1 MVNDQ
6 KKTIHRSSQSPENVE
21 ESWSSTPPSGP
32 RRVVQRSTANSVT
45 KKRSAAAP
53 TAANDE
59 GSDEED
65 EARLK
70 RLRNLPWPPKSVPSE
85 AGNDE
90 KPTGDLRNLPW
101 PPPLG
106 DNDHHSPA
114 LRWSLLLH
122 IMELRKQA
130 DPQHLGA
137 TTMPP
142 KRSTRQ
148 NSVANSH
155 AEAES
160 QGHSHAMG
168 ETHAQGGGQTHG
180 GENPFGGGQT
190 HGGEQVPW
198 WWRNPCCL
206 REANT
211 NKEDHQNKND
221 NRNHEERESHN
232 KNDTPFVTMSD
243 VADLLKQERERAPK
257 EPRHFV
263 RRPPYPIE
271 LLKEPYPEKYDT
283 PVFALFDGRKG
294 SAMEHIS
301 KFLDSMGPFAANG
314 DLCLREFSKSLVDRA
329 YTWYTVLPAG
339 SIRTWEDMV
348 ESFCSKYFHV
358 EEKITLVNLHST
370 KQQIGEDLVKYIHR
384 FRDVS
389 LDCHVKY
396 QEGELVEVCID
407 NMLPEFRAH
416 LENLDITRFAPL
428 LQKARKTAIS
438 VKPQVEK
445 SRDKKSLPQT
455 LTVSTATAPSGTKRK
470 NTTDKVYE
478 EPPPLPFTAE
488 EMMAIFDKWV
498 QDQVIKLPK
507 ISKQP
512 TPEEQ
517 KDPKYCRYHR
527 YVNHSTVDCRTL
539 RWEVNRKI
547 QNGTLLLSE
556 AQQKVHQT
564 PFPNYNKD
572 KGKAV
577 VSVVIHG
584 NVSDVEA
591 EESAAASSSLVPAA
605 VRTLQRSPK
614 FKSLFNQL
622 GFGPEARN
630 AATEALI
637 TIAAE
642 SGATCFTAEAHASR
656 AFLETTNAITFTD
669 EDMEVQYPDHR
680 RPLYLSAVI
689 KNVQVRRALVD
700 TGSCLN
706 LIPLSTLQAV
716 DLPHQKIQGSPM
728 EVTGFGGMTEHTMGH
743 VQLVLKVGP
752 IVALTRFHV
761 VNAETPYHV
770 LLGRPWLHKH
780 KLVSS
785 TYHQCVKGRLNGK
798 PIRIAANSCPF
809 DQTEAHFVE
818 AALYD
823 DLASTEEPSIVRP
836 CGTPL
841 PAWEDIKDD
850 PEIDLR
856 ELLQRKK
863 KRKERAWGLIAHRQ
877 EGPTPE
883 EGGLQPSCHL
893 IQQTENSGKVV
904 VDQLQSTTMN
914 SEEVTVDH
922 ARSMDLPVD
931 HSQSTVMNSEEEDAV
946 DQTESTARRMKESTT
961 AEPNLTSKEELEVI
975 NLSDNP
981 DITKPISIS
990 KSLSAKERK
999 CLIDLLHEYKD
1010 VFAWDYHEM
1019 PGIDPGLV
1027 AHSLNVEPGTRPVVQ
1042 PMRTFHTEVEAQIT
1056 QEVKKLLAAGF
1067 IKPIQ
1072 HPRWLSN
1079 IVPVK
1084 KKNGQIRCCVD
1095 FRNLNKACPKDE
1107 FPLPNMDL
1115 LIDSAA
1121 GHAMFSF
1128 MDGFS
1133 GYNQIRMSTRDAEK
1147 TAFRTPIGNFYY
1159 TVMPFGLKNAGATY
1173 QRTMTAMFHDMM
1185 HKEIEDYVDDIVVK
1199 SKKRE
1204 DHLGIL
1210 RKVFDR
1216 CRLYKLKMN
1225 PLKCAFGVSAGKFLG
1240 FLVHNRGIDV
1250 DPAKASA
1257 IATMKAPTS
1266 HKELKS
1272 FLGRLSYIRR
1282 FIPGLAAVT
1291 AVFAPLMK
1299 KGVPFIWSTACQ
1311 QAFEKIQQIM
1321 TKLPT
1326 VCAPVPGRPL
1336 RLYLAS
1342 NSEAIGGLVAQE
1354 DEEGTERPI
1363 YYVSRALKDAETR
1376 YSGAERACLAL
1387 IYASQR
1393 LRHYFLA
1400 HKIQL
1405 ITKSHPIRSLLHR
1418 PVLSG
1423 RLAQWLLQL
1432 SQYEITTETPTAIK
1446 SQAIADLLAQFPGE
1460 DSSSISHEVPGEIGE
1475 ALLADLADSTWTLK
1489 FDGSSTSSSSGAGI
1503 VLAREDGKT
1512 IAKSFK
1518 LDFPCSNNASEY
1530 EAYITG
1536 LVIAHEMGIKHLR
1549 VIGDSNLIIC
1559 QTKGEFSLKEPSLA
1573 LYRALA
1579 QKLEEEFDTFEIS
1592 HAMRCENRYA
1602 DALATLGSQVS
1613 FEGSKVDVT
1622 IDKRSM
1628 PITDLLRE
1636 KFKEPNLDAE
1646 DWRTPIKAKL
1656 VAPEGVADL
1665 KVLKD
1670 YVLIAGDLY
1679 RRLPGGV
1686 LARCVN
1692 LQEAAKKLTEVHEKC
1707 CELRDGIS
1715 LYRRLQRLGYFWPSM
1730 SKEAA
1735 SLQEQCSF
1743 CQHQHES
1750 DQIYATF
1757 VSSDWRTPF
1766 LEYLIENILPQTS
1779 QAAVRIKK
1787 LATRYFVEG
1796 GILFRKG
1803 FHGDP
1808 LRCLSLAESQT
1819 VMKEAHSGE
1828 CGEHQGKKRL
1838 YQLLL
1843 TLGYYWPTMKKD
1855 TADFVKSCH
1864 TCQLQANLIHTH
1876 PTSLQNMAT
1885 PWPFHTWGLDLIGP
1899 INPASGGYIWILVAT
1914 EYFSKWV
1921 EAIPLRKATGAAVAN
1936 FIREHIITRFGI
1948 PHKIISDNGTPFVNK
1963 NVREVLE
1970 HYRIKHRRSTPYYPQ
1985 GNGQAEATNRMLLRI
2000 LSKMVFDYGKG
2011 WNSHLADTLWAY
2023 RGSTKTATGFTP
2035 FSLVYGTDAI
2045 SPTELL
2051 VPSPRIL
2058 HGMDL
2063 EADADICAEARVA
2076 DLEGLEEARELAQAR
2091 SLRYH
2096 QKLADAYEKTLQTR
2110 IFAKGQM
2117 VLKTVDPCEKRSP
2130 LAVQICTKLGGA
2142 ILNP

>member
-1 MVNDQ
+1 MFTNCIRFMAVAVLLS
-6 KKTIHRSSQSPENVE
+6 KTISISASFHRFLSSSIKSLTNKPEF
-21 ESWSSTPPSGP
+21 SSC
-32 RRVVQRSTANSVT
+32 
-45 KKRSAAAP
+45 
-53 TAANDE
+53 
-59 GSDEED
+59 
-65 EARLK
+65 
-70 RLRNLPWPPKSVPSE
+70 WPPGVTGSHLSRQTLIDLPSPTFHFIPFTNVSRPFMSV
-85 AGNDE
+85 G
-90 KPTGDLRNLPW
+90 
-101 PPPLG
+101 
-106 DNDHHSPA
+106 PA
-114 LRWSLLLH
+114 
-122 IMELRKQA
+122 
-130 DPQHLGA
+130 
-137 TTMPP
+137 
-142 KRSTRQ
+142 
-148 NSVANSH
+148 
-155 AEAES
+155 
-160 QGHSHAMG
+160 
-168 ETHAQGGGQTHG
+168 
-180 GENPFGGGQT
+180 
-190 HGGEQVPW
+190 
-198 WWRNPCCL
+198 
-206 REANT
+206 
-211 NKEDHQNKND
+211 KN
-221 NRNHEERESHN
+221 
-232 KNDTPFVTMSD
+232 
-243 VADLLKQERERAPK
+243 
-257 EPRHFV
+257 
-263 RRPPYPIE
+263 
-271 LLKEPYPEKYDT
+271 
-283 PVFALFDGRKG
+283 
-294 SAMEHIS
+294 AMEHIS
-301 KFLDSMGPFAANG
+301 KFLDSMGPFAAHG

-407 NMLPEFRAH
+407 NMLLEFRAH

-428 LQKARKTAIS
+428 LQKARKTAIL
-438 VKPQVEK
+438 VKPQVER

-455 LTVSTATAPSGTKRK
+455 LTVSTATSGTKRK
-470 NTTDKVYE
+470 NPTDKAYE

-488 EMMAIFDKWV
+488 EMMSIFDKWV

-512 TPEEQ
+512 TTEEQ
-517 KDPKYCRYHR
+517 KNPKYCRYHR
-527 YVNHSTVDCRTL
+527 YVNHPTVDCRTL

-547 QNGTLLLSE
+547 QDGTLQLSE
-556 AQQKVHQT
+556 AQQKVHQI

-584 NVSDVEA
+584 NVSDMEA

-605 VRTLQRSPK
+605 VRTLQKSPK

-680 RPLYLSAVI
+680 RSLYLSAVI
-689 KNVQVRRALVD
+689 KDVQVRRALVD

-716 DLPHQKIQGSPM
+716 NLPQQKIQGSPM

-785 TYHQCVKGRLNGK
+785 TYHQCVKGRLNDK

-823 DLASTEEPSIVRP
+823 DLTSTGEPSIQ
-836 CGTPL
+836 
-841 PAWEDIKDD
+841 K
-850 PEIDLR
+850 
-856 ELLQRKK
+856 
-863 KRKERAWGLIAHRQ
+863 
-877 EGPTPE
+877 GPTPG

-893 IQQTENSGKVV
+893 IQQTENSGKVM
-904 VDQLQSTTMN
+904 VDQLQSTAMS
-914 SEEVTVDH
+914 SEEVTIDH
-922 ARSMDLPVD
+922 A
-931 HSQSTVMNSEEEDAV
+931 QSTVMNHQKVAVDRTGSMVINSERPVV
-946 DQTESTARRMKESTT
+946 DQTESTAMGPGGSTVDHAPSTERNSGAEAMVDQTESTTMSKEKSTT
-961 AEPNLTSKEELEVI
+961 AEPNITSKEELEVI
-975 NLSDNP
+975 NLSDDP

-1147 TAFRTPIGNFYY
+1147 TAFRTPI
-1159 TVMPFGLKNAGATY
+1159 
-1173 QRTMTAMFHDMM
+1173 
-1185 HKEIEDYVDDIVVK
+1185 EIEDYVDDIVVK
-1199 SKKRE
+1199 SKRRE

-1216 CRLYKLKMN
+1216 CRLYKLKLN
-1225 PLKCAFGVSAGKFLG
+1225 PLKCAFGVFAGKFLG
-1240 FLVHNRGIDV
+1240 FLVYNRGIDV
-1250 DPAKASA
+1250 DLAKASA

-1282 FIPGLAAVT
+1282 FILGLW
-1291 AVFAPLMK
+1291 PKKMK
-1299 KGVPFIWSTACQ
+1299 MGPK
-1311 QAFEKIQQIM
+1311 K
-1321 TKLPT
+1321 
-1326 VCAPVPGRPL
+1326 
-1336 RLYLAS
+1336 
-1342 NSEAIGGLVAQE
+1342 
-1354 DEEGTERPI
+1354 PI
-1363 YYVSRALKDAETR
+1363 YYVSRALRDAETR

-1405 ITKSHPIRSLLHR
+1405 MTKSHPIRSLLHR
-1418 PVLSG
+1418 SILSG
-1423 RLAQWLLQL
+1423 KLAQWLLQL
-1432 SQYEITTETPTAIK
+1432 SQYEIITETPTAIK

-1460 DSSSISHEVPGEIGE
+1460 DSSLISHEVPGEIGE
-1475 ALLADLADSTWTLK
+1475 ALLAGLVDSTWTLK
-1489 FDGSSTSSSSGAGI
+1489 FDGFSTSSSSGAGI
-1503 VLAREDGKT
+1503 VLMKEDGET

-1518 LDFPCSNNASEY
+1518 LDFSCSNNASEY

-1579 QKLEEEFDTFEIS
+1579 QKLEEKFDTFEIS

-1628 PITDLLRE
+1628 PITHLLRE
-1636 KFKEPNLDAE
+1636 KFKEQNFDAE
-1646 DWRTPIKAKL
+1646 DWRTPIRAKL
-1656 VAPEGVADL
+1656 VSPEGVADL
-1665 KVLKD
+1665 KMLKD

-1692 LQEAAKKLTEVHEKC
+1692 LQEAAKKLTRSPREM
-1707 CELRDGIS
+1707 L
-1715 LYRRLQRLGYFWPSM
+1715 M

-1766 LEYLIENILPQTS
+1766 LEYFIEDVLPQTS
-1779 QAAVRIKK
+1779 QVATRLKK

-1855 TADFVKSCH
+1855 MADFVKSCH

-1899 INPASGGYIWILVAT
+1899 INPSSGGYIWILVAT

-1921 EAIPLRKATGAAVAN
+1921 EAVPLRKATGAAVAN

-1970 HYRIKHRRSTPYYPQ
+1970 HYQIKHRRSTPYYPQ

-2035 FSLVYGTDAI
+2035 FSLVYGTDVI

-2063 EADADICAEARVA
+2063 EADADVCAEARAA
-2076 DLEGLEEARELAQAR
+2076 DLEGLEEARELAQVR

-2117 VLKTVDPCEKRSP
+2117 VLRAVDHVRRGLPSPSKFAPNWEGPYLIREAYDSGYYKLSTADGTTLVDPINGKWLKRYYS
-2130 LAVQICTKLGGA
+2130 
-2142 ILNP
+2142 

>member
-1 MVNDQ
+1 MIIKVR
-6 KKTIHRSSQSPENVE
+6 K
-21 ESWSSTPPSGP
+21 
-32 RRVVQRSTANSVT
+32 
-45 KKRSAAAP
+45 
-53 TAANDE
+53 
-59 GSDEED
+59 
-65 EARLK
+65 
-70 RLRNLPWPPKSVPSE
+70 
-85 AGNDE
+85 
-90 KPTGDLRNLPW
+90 DLRNLPW
-101 PPPLG
+101 PPPLK

-130 DPQHLGA
+130 DPRYLGA

-155 AEAES
+155 AEVES

-168 ETHAQGGGQTHG
+168 ETHAHGGGQTLG
-180 GENPFGGGQT
+180 EENPLGGGQV
-190 HGGEQVPW
+190 HGGGQVLGGGEIPVGGPQQMALMFEMIKGMQQNQIELAESL
-198 WWRNPCCL
+198 RQL
-206 REANT
+206 REANG

-243 VADLLKQERERAPK
+243 VADLLKQERERPPK

-301 KFLDSMGPFAANG
+301 KFLDSMGPFAAHG

-370 KQQIGEDLVKYIHR
+370 KQQTGEDLVKYIHR

-396 QEGELVEVCID
+396 QEGE
-407 NMLPEFRAH
+407 A
-416 LENLDITRFAPL
+416 
-428 LQKARKTAIS
+428 S
-438 VKPQVEK
+438 GVKPQVEK

-470 NTTDKVYE
+470 NPTDKAYE

-556 AQQKVHQT
+556 EQQKVHQT
-564 PFPNYNKD
+564 PFPNHNKG

-584 NVSDVEA
+584 NVSDMEA
-591 EESAAASSSLVPAA
+591 EEDSDL
-605 VRTLQRSPK
+605 RQEMQQPK
-614 FKSLFNQL
+614 HLL
-622 GFGPEARN
+622 P
-630 AATEALI
+630 
-637 TIAAE
+637 IAAE

-680 RPLYLSAVI
+680 RPLYLSVVI
-689 KNVQVRRALVD
+689 KDVQVRRALVD

-716 DLPHQKIQGSPM
+716 NLPHQKIQGSPM
-728 EVTGFGGMTEHTMGH
+728 EVTGFGGVTEYTMGH

-798 PIRIAANSCPF
+798 PIRIAANSS
-809 DQTEAHFVE
+809 
-818 AALYD
+818 
-823 DLASTEEPSIVRP
+823 STGEPSIMRP

-863 KRKERAWGLIAHRQ
+863 KRKEREVEQGSAPQCQ

-893 IQQTENSGKVV
+893 IQQTENFGKVV
-904 VDQLQSTTMN
+904 VDQLQPTAMS
-914 SEEVTVDH
+914 SEEVMVDH
-922 ARSMDLPVD
+922 ARSMVMNPQVAAVDQTRSMAANTKKAAEDQIESTTTNSEGSTVD
-931 HSQSTVMNSEEEDAV
+931 HSRSTVMNSEEEDAV
-946 DQTESTARRMKESTT
+946 DQTEPTARKRKESTT

-975 NLSDNP
+975 NLSDDPNVS
-981 DITKPISIS
+981 KPISIS

-1027 AHSLNVEPGTRPVVQ
+1027 AHSLNVEPGTRPVIQ
-1042 PMRTFHTEVEAQIT
+1042 P
-1056 QEVKKLLAAGF
+1056 
-1067 IKPIQ
+1067 
-1072 HPRWLSN
+1072 
-1079 IVPVK
+1079 PVMPCFPSWTDLVATTK
-1084 KKNGQIRCCVD
+1084 S
-1095 FRNLNKACPKDE
+1095 ACPPE
-1107 FPLPNMDL
+1107 MLRRLPF
-1115 LIDSAA
+1115 A
-1121 GHAMFSF
+1121 H
-1128 MDGFS
+1128 
-1133 GYNQIRMSTRDAEK
+1133 QSTI
-1147 TAFRTPIGNFYY
+1147 FIIPSC
-1159 TVMPFGLKNAGATY
+1159 PSGLKNAGATY

-1204 DHLGIL
+1204 DHLRIL

-1225 PLKCAFGVSAGKFLG
+1225 PLKCAFGVSVGKFLG

-1250 DPAKASA
+1250 DSSQGICHSNHEGTNLSQRIEELSKGDC
-1257 IATMKAPTS
+1257 PT
-1266 HKELKS
+1266 
-1272 FLGRLSYIRR
+1272 LGGSSL
-1282 FIPGLAAVT
+1282 
-1291 AVFAPLMK
+1291 
-1299 KGVPFIWSTACQ
+1299 
-1311 QAFEKIQQIM
+1311 EKI
-1321 TKLPT
+1321 
-1326 VCAPVPGRPL
+1326 
-1336 RLYLAS
+1336 
-1342 NSEAIGGLVAQE
+1342 
-1354 DEEGTERPI
+1354 
-1363 YYVSRALKDAETR
+1363 
-1376 YSGAERACLAL
+1376 
-1387 IYASQR
+1387 
-1393 LRHYFLA
+1393 A
-1400 HKIQL
+1400 H
-1405 ITKSHPIRSLLHR
+1405 R
-1418 PVLSG
+1418 
-1423 RLAQWLLQL
+1423 
-1432 SQYEITTETPTAIK
+1432 
-1446 SQAIADLLAQFPGE
+1446 
-1460 DSSSISHEVPGEIGE
+1460 ISHEVPGEIGE

-1489 FDGSSTSSSSGAGI
+1489 FDGSSTSNS
-1503 VLAREDGKT
+1503 K
-1512 IAKSFK
+1512 
-1518 LDFPCSNNASEY
+1518 Y

-1536 LVIAHEMGIKHLR
+1536 LGHCPQNGNKAST
-1549 VIGDSNLIIC
+1549 GDWRLQPYNLPD
-1559 QTKGEFSLKEPSLA
+1559 QG
-1573 LYRALA
+1573 
-1579 QKLEEEFDTFEIS
+1579 
-1592 HAMRCENRYA
+1592 YA

-1636 KFKEPNLDAE
+1636 KFKEQNLDAE

-1656 VAPEGVADL
+1656 MSPEGVADL

-1692 LQEAAKKLTEVHEKC
+1692 PPRGSKKANRGPREV
-1707 CELRDGIS
+1707 L
-1715 LYRRLQRLGYFWPSM
+1715 M

-1735 SLQEQCSF
+1735 SLQDQCSF

-1766 LEYLIENILPQTS
+1766 LEYFIENILPQTS
-1779 QAAVRIKK
+1779 QAAIRIKK

-1819 VMKEAHSGE
+1819 
-1828 CGEHQGKKRL
+1828 
-1838 YQLLL
+1838 
-1843 TLGYYWPTMKKD
+1843 
-1855 TADFVKSCH
+1855 
-1864 TCQLQANLIHTH
+1864 
-1876 PTSLQNMAT
+1876 NMAM

-1899 INPASGGYIWILVAT
+1899 INPSSGGYIWILVAT

-1936 FIREHIITRFGI
+1936 FIREHIITRFDI
-1948 PHKIISDNGTPFVNK
+1948 PHKIISDNDTPFVNK

-1985 GNGQAEATNRMLLRI
+1985 GNGQAEATNRMLLCI
-2000 LSKMVFDYGKG
+2000 LSKMVFYYGKG
-2011 WNSHLADTLWAY
+2011 WSSHLADTLWAY

-2035 FSLVYGTDAI
+2035 FSLQEWQTWKVWKKQE
-2045 SPTELL
+2045 SWLQ
-2051 VPSPRIL
+2051 V
-2058 HGMDL
+2058 
-2063 EADADICAEARVA
+2063 
-2076 DLEGLEEARELAQAR
+2076 R

-2117 VLKTVDPCEKRSP
+2117 VLKTVDHVRRGLPSPSKFAPNWEGPYLIREAYDSGYYKLSTADGTTLVDPINGKWLKRYYS
-2130 LAVQICTKLGGA
+2130 
-2142 ILNP
+2142 